1 MTFVSRNRERG
12 HEESAVGLIVGSSGE
27 TAATAAASNLGYL
40 GEDIPLLVSS
50 TTEQSE
56 LLPPENRPDRPTEAR
71 KISPLAAVVQSVTTK
86 VAIIGI
92 NAVTGIIT
100 ARALQPQGRGELAAM
115 ILWPI
120 FLASALTL
128 GVPSALTFQLK
139 RNPERQSQLLGAALL
154 LAVLTSGVG
163 MVLGIVFISSWI
175 PQYPAKVILFARI
188 FLLINTTVA
197 SLLLTGRAALES
209 IGDFSASNK
218 ILLWPPIL
226 TLIGLIGLLIT
237 HSMTP
242 YSAAIAYVPVGIA
255 PVGWMLNRLWRVFR
269 PTLVSFRESSR
280 LLFSYG
286 IRSYGIDLCGTM
298 AVYVDQ
304 ALVVRLL
311 APGMM
316 GTYVVA
322 LSLSRMLNA
331 FHASVV
337 MVLFPRAVSRSP
349 REVIEMT
356 SRAARMST
364 VLTTLIGSGVALVGP
379 QVLALLYGAEYRS
392 ATTVLRILVVEVIC
406 SGATLVL
413 AQAFMA
419 LGRPGVVTALQIIGL
434 ALTVPLMLVL
444 VPKFGIVGAGFA
456 LLLSTIS
463 RLGFV
468 LVSFPLFL
476 RLEVPR
482 LLPKAEDLS
491 FLLSAVARRLKQ
503 PIRAGLVAS
512 EAMER

>member
-1 MTFVSRNRERG
+1 MTFASTSRGRSRG
-12 HEESAVGLIVGSSGE
+12 EPTLGLIGGGLGEPPEIPAVSGI
-27 TAATAAASNLGYL
+27 AYL
-40 GEDIPLLVSS
+40 GEDISLTVSS
-50 TTEQSE
+50 TTGQPD
-56 LLPPENRPDRPTEAR
+56 LPSLGRSPDRPTQASNV
-71 KISPLAAVVQSVTTK
+71 SPLAAVVQSVTTK

-100 ARALQPQGRGELAAM
+100 ARALQPEGRGELAAM

-139 RNPERQSQLLGAALL
+139 RNPGRQSQLLGAALL
-154 LAVLTSGVG
+154 LAILTSVVG
-163 MVLGIVFISSWI
+163 MLLGIVFISSWI
-175 PQYPAKVILFARI
+175 PQYPVKVILFARI

-226 TLIGLIGLLIT
+226 TLIGLIGLLVT
-237 HSMTP
+237 HAMTS

-255 PVGWMLNRLWRVFR
+255 PVGWMLSRLWKVFR

-316 GTYVVA
+316 GTYIVA

-356 SRAARMST
+356 SRATRMST
-364 VLTTLIGSGVALVGP
+364 VLTTVIGTAVALVGP
-379 QVLALLYGAEYRS
+379 QVLVLLYGAEYRS
-392 ATTVLRILVVEVIC
+392 ATTVLRILVVEVVC

-444 VPKFGIVGAGFA
+444 VPRLGIVGAGLA
-456 LLLSTIS
+456 LLLSTII

-476 RLEVPR
+476 RMEVPR

-512 EAMER
+512 EALER